1 MSAGADE
8 GARAR
13 RAAIVEID
21 RRHVWRP
28 YTPMG
33 PWVASGEPIV
43 VESARGARFV
53 DVDGRSFL
61 DANASWWV
69 STLGHNHPRLVEALT
84 RQAQRA
90 CHVTLAGVAHE
101 GAARLAEELCAVAPP
116 GLTRVFYSD
125 DGSTALEAAI
135 KMAIKLFRNEGQP
148 ERTRFVALG
157 GAFHGETLGVTA
169 LGGVDL
175 FRRPFDS
182 VLMRCHHVPAPEDA
196 SSTAAATTGD
206 ALDALLAE
214 MGPQV
219 AAVVVEPLVQG
230 AVGMRMHAPELLRRA
245 RAACDAA
252 GALLIVDEVFTGY
265 GRTGTFWAVDQADVR
280 PDVMAIAKGFT
291 GGILPMAATLATD
304 RVFEGFLGDASR
316 AFHYGHSYCG
326 HALGC
331 AVAREV
337 LAVMR
342 EEHVVEGVAVRSARI
357 AASFQRM
364 GALPGASRPRSLGMI
379 GAVDVAEGASYLGDV
394 GWRASAEAKR
404 RGVYL
409 RPLGD
414 VVYVAPALNIP
425 LADLDE
431 LLAVVEASVAHAL
444 TSG

>member
-1 MSAGADE
+1 VSDGGDAQ
-8 GARAR
+8 R
-13 RAAIVEID
+13 REIVDLD

-33 PWVASGEPIV
+33 PWIERGDPLVIER
-43 VESARGARFV
+43 ARGARLF
-53 DVDGRSFL
+53 DVDGRSYL

-69 STLGHNHPRLVEALT
+69 ATLGHNHPRLVDALT
-84 RQAQRA
+84 RQAERA

-101 GAARLAEELCAVAPP
+101 PAARLAEELCAIAPP
-116 GLTRVFYSD
+116 GLSRVFYSD

-148 ERTRFVALG
+148 GRTRFVALG
-157 GAFHGETLGVTA
+157 DAFHGETLGVTA

-175 FRRPFDS
+175 FRRPFDA
-182 VLMRCHHVPAPEDA
+182 VLMQCHHVPAPVDA
-196 SSTAAATTGD
+196 SEEAAARAGD
-206 ALDALLAE
+206 ALDALLADVGHE
-214 MGPQV
+214 V

-230 AVGMRMHAPELLRRA
+230 ASGMRIHAPSFLRRA

-265 GRTGTFWAVDQADVR
+265 GRTGTFWAVDQAGIR
-280 PDVMAIAKGFT
+280 PDLVAIAKGFT

-304 RVFEGFLGDASR
+304 RVFDAFLGEPAR

-326 HALGC
+326 HPLGC

-342 EEHVVEGVAVRSARI
+342 EEQVVEGVAARAERI

-364 GALPGASRPRSLGMI
+364 GAMPGARGARCIGMI
-379 GAVDVAEGASYLGDV
+379 GAVDLAPDASYLGEV
-394 GWRASAEAKR
+394 GWRASAEARR

-414 VVYVAPALNIP
+414 VVYVAPPINIALG
-425 LADLDE
+425 DLEE
-431 LLAVVEASVAHAL
+431 LLEVVEASVAHAL
-444 TSG
+444 AV

>member
-1 MSAGADE
+1 MSQGADE
-8 GARAR
+8 R
-13 RAAIVEID
+13 RRDIVELD
-21 RRHVWRP
+21 RQHVWRP

-33 PWVASGEPIV
+33 PWIERGDPLVVARAEGPRI
-43 VESARGARFV
+43 V
-53 DVDGRSFL
+53 DVDGRSYL

-69 STLGHNHPRLVEALT
+69 ATLGHNHPRLLDALR
-84 RQAQRA
+84 RQASLA

-101 GAARLAEELCAVAPP
+101 PAARLAEELCAVAPP

-135 KMAIKLFRNEGQP
+135 KMAVKLFRNEGQP
-148 ERTRFVALG
+148 ERTRFVALAD
-157 GAFHGETLGVTA
+157 AFHGETLGVTA

-175 FRRPFDS
+175 FRRPFDA
-182 VLMRCHHVPAPEDA
+182 VLMRCHHAPAPDDA
-196 SSTAAATTGD
+196 SEEAAARAGD

-214 MGPQV
+214 VGHEV

-230 AVGMRMHAPELLRRA
+230 ASGMRIHHPAFLRRA
-245 RAACDAA
+245 RAACDAH

-265 GRTGTFWAVDQADVR
+265 GRTGTFWAIDQAGVR
-280 PDVMAIAKGFT
+280 PDLVAIAKGFT

-304 RVFEGFLGDASR
+304 RVFDAFLGEPSR

-326 HALGC
+326 HPLGC

-342 EEHVVEGVAVRSARI
+342 DERVVEGVAERQTRI
-357 AASFQRM
+357 AASFARM
-364 GALPGASRPRSLGMI
+364 GALPGARRPRSLGVI
-379 GAVDVAEGASYLGDV
+379 GAVDLAPDASYLGEV
-394 GWRASAEAKR
+394 GWRAAAEARR

-414 VVYVAPALNIP
+414 VVYVTPPINIP
-425 LADLDE
+425 LDDLDE
-431 LLAVVEASVAHAL
+431 LLAAVEASVATAL
-444 TSG
+444 RA

>member
-1 MSAGADE
+1 VSGSTDGAD
-8 GARAR
+8 GAR
-13 RAAIVEID
+13 RAAIVDLD

-33 PWVASGEPIV
+33 PWIESGDPIV

-69 STLGHNHPRLVEALT
+69 ATLGHNHPRLVDALV
-84 RQAQRA
+84 RQAGRA

-101 GAARLAEELCAVAPP
+101 PAALLAEELCAIAPA
-116 GLTRVFYSD
+116 GLSRVFYSD

-135 KMAIKLFRNEGQP
+135 KMAIKLFRNEGQSQ
-148 ERTRFVALG
+148 RTRFVALG

-175 FRRPFDS
+175 FRRPFDA
-182 VLMRCHHVPAPEDA
+182 VLMRCHHVAPPDDA
-196 SSTAAATTGD
+196 SEEAAAGAAD

-214 MGPQV
+214 IGPEV

-252 GALLIVDEVFTGY
+252 GALLVVDEVFTGY
-265 GRTGTFWAVDQADVR
+265 GRTGTFWAVDQAGVR

-291 GGILPMAATLATD
+291 GGILPMAATLATA
-304 RVFEGFLGDASR
+304 RVFDAFLGEPSR

-326 HALGC
+326 HPLGC

-342 EEHVVEGVAVRSARI
+342 EERVIDGVAERATRI

-364 GALPGASRPRSLGMI
+364 GALSGASRPRALGMI
-379 GAVDVAEGASYLGDV
+379 GAVDLAEGASYLGAV
-394 GWRASAEAKR
+394 GWRAAAEARR

-414 VVYVAPALNIP
+414 VVYVAPPINIP

-431 LLAVVEASVAHAL
+431 LLGVVESSVAHAL
-444 TSG
+444 GDR